1 MENSNFNK
9 FRLRDLRRERNI
21 TGVELGKIIDVS
33 QQTISKWESGQKS
46 PSKENLKKLSAYFH
60 VSSDYLLGL
69 TDEREPYKKPLKFE
83 EALKI
88 LENTKR
94 NDDIIKITNSIKN
107 LNDEKLHALATIAAS
122 FELNPRLKNCLP
134 NKLILKRYFVPSFV
148 SYL

>member
-1 MENSNFNK
+1 MKSNSVNK
-9 FRLRDLRRERNI
+9 FRLRDLRRENNL
-21 TGVELGKIIDVS
+21 TGEQLGKIIGVK
-33 QQTISKWESGQKS
+33 QTTISRWEAGQVIPTQS
-46 PSKENLKKLSAYFH
+46 NLKKLAAYFH

-107 LNDEKLHALATIAAS
+107 LSDDQLHALAMIADS
-122 FELNPRLKNCLP
+122 FTK
-134 NKLILKRYFVPSFV
+134 KQD
-148 SYL
+148 